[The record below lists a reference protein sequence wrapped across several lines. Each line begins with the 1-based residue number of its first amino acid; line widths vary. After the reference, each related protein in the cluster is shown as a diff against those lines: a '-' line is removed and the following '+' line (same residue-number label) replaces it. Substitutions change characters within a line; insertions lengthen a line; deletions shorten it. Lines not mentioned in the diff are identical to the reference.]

1 MDARFENHGDPGR
14 PLTVEPHAEGVRLR
28 LGDMGITDV
37 SIVLTPRQSAKAR
50 PHHPPHRR
58 RARWRCGMSG
68 LKDVKFLIPQSA
80 DEFIEQAPG
89 QYDAMKKAVRE
100 ATMDN
105 HDEPMSVDDF
115 VRSHSQL
122 FILIKSA
129 VREVLHEDAPALAPQ
144 GRGHGPFSDL
154 FEADGASGRPV
165 RSYVVP
171 GIRELA
177 AEDDP
182 SLRPG
187 RRGELLGDRLRF
199 GVVERS
205 DQLVVKT
212 DIPLRHVITSLL
224 CVGVLIV
231 SLKLVGKEA
240 A

>member
-1 MDARFENHGDPGR
+1 
-14 PLTVEPHAEGVRLR
+14 
-28 LGDMGITDV
+28 
-37 SIVLTPRQSAKAR
+37 
-50 PHHPPHRR
+50 
-58 RARWRCGMSG
+58 MSG

-129 VREVLHEDAPALAPQ
+129 VREVLHEDAPAVQAQ

-177 AEDDP
+177 AEDDL

>member
-1 MDARFENHGDPGR
+1 
-14 PLTVEPHAEGVRLR
+14 
-28 LGDMGITDV
+28 
-37 SIVLTPRQSAKAR
+37 
-50 PHHPPHRR
+50 
-58 RARWRCGMSG
+58 MSG

-105 HDEPMSVDDF
+105 HGETMSVDDL

-129 VREVLHEDAPALAPQ
+129 VRGVLHEDVPAVQAQ
-144 GRGHGPFSDL
+144 RRGHGPFSDL

-165 RSYVVP
+165 CSYVVP

-187 RRGELLGDRLRF
+187 RRGELLGYRLRF

-205 DQLVVKT
+205 NQLVVKT

-224 CVGVLIV
+224 CVGALIV
-231 SLKLVGKEA
+231 SLELAGKEVK
-240 A
+240 